1 MKKITPL
8 FLLFLTPLLALAQYT
23 TPNTGVNYDLNDLV
37 TESPSTIS
45 FDGSEYTLVAD
56 LTISAND
63 SFSITTAETL
73 KIAADVRITVDGIF
87 TADAGSDE
95 IIITAIDQNAPY
107 DGFRFE
113 DTSTV
118 TIQNANIS
126 YGGGL
131 KTVTPNFSITNSTLI
146 NNVSGVSTGAVI
158 SLSAGSPLIE
168 NNEFLFNDLPAVGSG
183 ANQQVS
189 AQIINNYLEFNGQS
203 NQNRPQLNMGPTGAD
218 TLRIVQNT
226 IIGDPAMDKV
236 GGIGVS
242 NFIGGQ
248 IVAIIDDNTVVDN
261 RYGMTVAGGNAFAYI
276 RNNIIEDNNTQGN
289 PNLGGSG
296 ISLNSSSNT
305 QNIIATGNEIR
316 GNLWG
321 ITVIGE
327 ASINLGDDADN
338 PGENVFANNENGGE
352 TFALYNN
359 TPHTIMAKNN
369 CWIEGIE
376 NTSADAESVIFHQA
390 DDATLGEV
398 IYDPVGCQDLG
409 IDQATQVALRIY
421 PNPTSK
427 SLHFESTA
435 NFERV
440 EIYSL
445 QGKLVQ
451 EKLLNNN
458 ENSFPI
464 QLGAG
469 VYLVKFGNQNQQI
482 TKKLIVE

>member
-8 FLLFLTPLLALAQYT
+8 LLLFVVPFLTMAQYT
-23 TPNTGVNYDLNDLV
+23 TPNTGVDFDLDDLV

-45 FDGSEYTLVAD
+45 FDGSEYSLVED
-56 LTISAND
+56 LIISAND
-63 SFSITTAETL
+63 SFSITTGETL
-73 KIAADVRITVDGIF
+73 KIAADVRITVNGTF

-95 IIITAIDQNAPY
+95 IIITAIDPNAPY

-113 DTSTV
+113 DTSTI

-131 KTVTPNFSITNSTLI
+131 KTITPNFSISNSTLS

-168 NNEFLFNDLPAVGSG
+168 NNEFLSNDLPAVGSG
-183 ANQQVS
+183 ANQQVA

-226 IIGDPAMDKV
+226 IIGDPAMDQV

-248 IVAIIDDNTVVDN
+248 ILAIIDDNTVVDN

-305 QNIIATGNEIR
+305 QNIIASGNEIR

-327 ASINLGDDADN
+327 ASINLGDNADN
-338 PGENVFANNENGGE
+338 PGGNVFANNENGGQ
-352 TFALYNN
+352 TYALYNN
-359 TPHTIMAKNN
+359 TPNTIMAKNN

-376 NTSADAESVIFHQA
+376 NTSADAESVVFHQA
-390 DDATLGEV
+390 DDASLGEV
-398 IYDPVGCQDLG
+398 IYDPVGCQNMG
-409 IDQATQVALRIY
+409 VNQVAKTELSIY
-421 PNPTSK
+421 PNPANKQVYFKTPAK
-427 SLHFESTA
+427 FETA
-435 NFERV
+435 KIF
-440 EIYSL
+440 SL

-451 EKLLNNN
+451 ETKLNEG
-458 ENSFPI
+458 ENSFDI
-464 QLGAG
+464 QLAPG
-469 VYLVKFGNQNQQI
+469 VYLIKFSNQKQQV
-482 TKKLIVE
+482 TKKLITE